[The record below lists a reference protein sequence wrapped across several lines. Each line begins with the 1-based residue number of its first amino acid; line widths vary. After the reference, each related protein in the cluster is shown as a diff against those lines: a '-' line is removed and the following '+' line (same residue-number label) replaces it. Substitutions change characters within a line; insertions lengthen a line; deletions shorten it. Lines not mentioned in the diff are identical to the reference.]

1 MWKILLLQNQVG
13 MGDLGSLSRLGPI
26 KNIKIRIKEMRQKG
40 RPLKLKKIMQT
51 PNSSWKSIEIPK
63 DFIIE

>member
-13 MGDLGSLSRLGPI
+13 MGDLGSLSKLGPI

-51 PNSSWKSIEIPK
+51 PNSS
-63 DFIIE
+63 